1 MTYKEKKQSWKR
13 AMIGMLAVGITLG
26 SMHTAYSYQQENAQL
41 QQDISAAQTEVNSRD
56 KQIEGQKKELEA
68 LKNEKEVLEE
78 ELNKQKRVEAEA
90 AAHAIDVRVTAYD
103 LSVESCGRPVG
114 SSGYGITASGVSL
127 AGQSLWSAR
136 AIAVDPSV
144 IPLGSKVQLSF
155 ENPAMQQYNGV
166 YTAVDTG
173 GAIVGNKID
182 LFMGDYGNNAEADE
196 VMSFGVQNA
205 KAVVL

>member
-68 LKNEKEVLEE
+68 LKNEKEVLEG
-78 ELNKQKRVEAEA
+78 ELNKQKREEAEA
-90 AAHAIDVRVTAYD
+90 ARAINVRVTAYD
-103 LSVESCGRPVG
+103 LSVESCGKPVG
-114 SSGYGITASGVSL
+114 SPGYGVTASGVSL

-182 LFMGDYGNNAEADE
+182 LFMGDYGSNAEADE
-196 VMSFGVQNA
+196 VMGFGVQNA

>member
-68 LKNEKEVLEE
+68 LKNEKEVLEG
-78 ELNKQKRVEAEA
+78 ELNKQKREEAEA
-90 AAHAIDVRVTAYD
+90 ARAINVRVTAYD

>member
-68 LKNEKEVLEE
+68 LKNEKEVLEG
-78 ELNKQKRVEAEA
+78 ELNKQKREEAE

-103 LSVESCGRPVG
+103 LSVESCGKPVG
-114 SSGYGITASGVSL
+114 SPEYGVTASGVSL

-155 ENPAMQQYNGV
+155 ESPAMQQYNGV

-182 LFMGDYGNNAEADE
+182 LFMGDYGSNAEADE
-196 VMSFGVQNA
+196 VADFGVQNA